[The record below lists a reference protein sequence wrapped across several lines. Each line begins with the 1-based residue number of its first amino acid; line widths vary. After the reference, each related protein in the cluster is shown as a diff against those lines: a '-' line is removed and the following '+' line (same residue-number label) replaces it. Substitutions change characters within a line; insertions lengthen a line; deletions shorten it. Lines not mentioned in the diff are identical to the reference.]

1 MSFYRVFGEAL
12 GATACSTQESA
23 FFTGNQ
29 NIRETFFVHHYHQPA
44 PIGITPSPFT
54 FYYMTHFVYLLLMF
68 TFLRFFLVH
77 DEDIKQAFEKWYFK
91 ILFIRPKSHHCLALS
106 LSHSLT
112 HRFEFCLNCCICQT
126 SYLYFSKL
134 LHGFVKI
141 DTRISLSFY
150 RGFVKVATRIC

>member
-1 MSFYRVFGEAL
+1 MCISLYRVFGEAL

-23 FFTGNQ
+23 FSTGNQ

-77 DEDIKQAFEKWYFK
+77 DEDIKQAFEKWY
-91 ILFIRPKSHHCLALS
+91 L
-106 LSHSLT
+106 
-112 HRFEFCLNCCICQT
+112 
-126 SYLYFSKL
+126 
-134 LHGFVKI
+134 
-141 DTRISLSFY
+141 
-150 RGFVKVATRIC
+150 